1 MKTRKYL
8 KKRKSNRRT
17 YRGTTYCRR
26 QRPCKYCRSS
36 APRCGRMK
44 CPSRFCRWKCPIR
57 DSPRKKTKKS
67 RKNNKKY
74 KLVGGADG
82 TPIKDINLQLLAGE
96 TIPRYMMGYGEFNQP
111 QPCGSV
117 PVLNTNTR
125 CTVGSG
131 PAQVGGG

>member
-8 KKRKSNRRT
+8 KKRKTNC
-17 YRGTTYCRR
+17 Y
-26 QRPCKYCRSS
+26 KYCRTPASRCYMRKCPGKYS
-36 APRCGRMK
+36 RSPGPRCCTRK
-44 CPSRFCRWKCPIR
+44 CPSRSCRRKC
-57 DSPRKKTKKS
+57 PRKKTKKS
-67 RKNNKKY
+67 RKNNKKRY
-74 KLVGGADG
+74 KLFGGADG

-125 CTVGSG
+125 CTAGSG

>member
-8 KKRKSNRRT
+8 KKRKTNR
-17 YRGTTYCRR
+17 Y
-26 QRPCKYCRSS
+26 KYCRSP
-36 APRCGRMK
+36 APRCCTRKCPRSSCWMK
-44 CPSRFCRWKCPIR
+44 CPRRSCWMKCP
-57 DSPRKKTKKS
+57 RKRTKKS
-67 RKNNKKY
+67 RKNNKKRY
-74 KLVGGADG
+74 KLFGGADG

-125 CTVGSG
+125 CTAGSG

>member
-8 KKRKSNRRT
+8 KKRKTNRHT

-26 QRPCKYCRSS
+26 QRRCKC
-36 APRCGRMK
+36 CGMK
-44 CPSRFCRWKCPIR
+44 CPSRSCRWKCPIR
-57 DSPRKKTKKS
+57 NSPRKKTKKS

-74 KLVGGADG
+74 KFVGGADG

-125 CTVGSG
+125 CTAGSG

>member
-8 KKRKSNRRT
+8 KKRKTNC
-17 YRGTTYCRR
+17 Y
-26 QRPCKYCRSS
+26 KYCRSPAS
-36 APRCGRMK
+36 RCCTRK
-44 CPSRFCRWKCPIR
+44 CPGKYCRSPAQRCCNRKC
-57 DSPRKKTKKS
+57 PRKKTKKS
-67 RKNNKKY
+67 RKNNKKRY
-74 KLVGGADG
+74 KLFGGADG

-125 CTVGSG
+125 CTAGSG

>member
-8 KKRKSNRRT
+8 KKRKTNS
-17 YRGTTYCRR
+17 Y
-26 QRPCKYCRSS
+26 KYCRSP
-36 APRCGRMK
+36 APRCCTRKCPRRSCMMKCPRRSCRMK
-44 CPSRFCRWKCPIR
+44 C
-57 DSPRKKTKKS
+57 PRKKTKKS
-67 RKNNKKY
+67 RKNNKKRY
-74 KLVGGADG
+74 KLFGGADG

-125 CTVGSG
+125 CTAGSG